1 MRSLFWLHQQSSSS
15 NTSKMMFDPTTA
27 LKAIKSVEDDGSAE
41 TLQNFPICT
50 ALSPSAKSLKIPAS
64 TYSSHTCLVQ
74 NNGLC
79 KRPSLDYAEGTMS
92 NSKRL
97 SLDSGYAGSS
107 NGETGSNIGV
117 MASVDDHVH
126 PQ

>member
-1 MRSLFWLHQQSSSS
+1 MRSLFWLQQQSKA
-15 NTSKMMFDPTTA
+15 KMMVDPATA
-27 LKAIKSVEDDGSAE
+27 LKAIKSVEDVDGAE
-41 TLQNFPICT
+41 TLQNFPICS
-50 ALSPSAKSLKIPAS
+50 ALSPSAKSLKIPVSAYTS
-64 TYSSHTCLVQ
+64 TCSLQ

-79 KRPSLDYAEGTMS
+79 KRPSLDYAEGTIS

-117 MASVDDHVH
+117 MASVDDHIH

>member
-1 MRSLFWLHQQSSSS
+1 MRSLFWLQQQSKA
-15 NTSKMMFDPTTA
+15 KMMVDPATA
-27 LKAIKSVEDDGSAE
+27 LKAIKSVEDVDGAE
-41 TLQNFPICT
+41 TLQNFPICS
-50 ALSPSAKSLKIPAS
+50 ALSPSAKSLKIPVSAYTS
-64 TYSSHTCLVQ
+64 TCSLQ

-79 KRPSLDYAEGTMS
+79 KRPSLDYAEEGTSMS

-117 MASVDDHVH
+117 MASVDDHIH

>member
-1 MRSLFWLHQQSSSS
+1 MRSLFWLQQQSKA
-15 NTSKMMFDPTTA
+15 KMMVDPATA
-27 LKAIKSVEDDGSAE
+27 LKAIKSVEDVDGAE
-41 TLQNFPICT
+41 TLQNFPICS
-50 ALSPSAKSLKIPAS
+50 ALSPSAKSLKIPVSAYTS
-64 TYSSHTCLVQ
+64 TCSLQ

-79 KRPSLDYAEGTMS
+79 KRPSLDYAEGTSMS

-117 MASVDDHVH
+117 MASVDDHIH

>member
-1 MRSLFWLHQQSSSS
+1 MRSLFWLQQQSKA
-15 NTSKMMFDPTTA
+15 KMMVDPTTA
-27 LKAIKSVEDDGSAE
+27 LKAIKSVEDVDGAE
-41 TLQNFPICT
+41 TLQNFPICS
-50 ALSPSAKSLKIPAS
+50 ALSPSAKSLKIPVSAYTTS
-64 TYSSHTCLVQ
+64 TCSSLQ

-79 KRPSLDYAEGTMS
+79 KRPSLDYAEGTIS